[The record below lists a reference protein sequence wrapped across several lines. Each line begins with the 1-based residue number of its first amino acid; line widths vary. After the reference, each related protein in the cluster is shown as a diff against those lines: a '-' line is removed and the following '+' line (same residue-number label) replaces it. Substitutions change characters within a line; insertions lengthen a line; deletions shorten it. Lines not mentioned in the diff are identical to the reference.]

1 VKGALKSCGI
11 SRRGQSEA
19 EQLKYEQMTEEERRE
34 LTESARDEVREKYG
48 DGGFLGQWVSE
59 NPDDH
64 AEVAREAAALGAPAR
79 EENGMAG
86 ATGQDNPNWRG
97 GKNILRAVKKA
108 TRRHAKLPAGQKRT
122 STQTNTD
129 LLPSVSLAR
138 QIQCLHSATRHSKTS
153 KLNADDALLR
163 PRSRLST
170 NTRTHFMPQIARTES
185 RIAYCGERDTEDY
198 EQVVHG
204 IAHGEDELTLGLN
217 SPKYWPAAELKRAAP
232 TLEGQTVYKIHGD
245 GDREAVGRVLRSA
258 YQAGLGVVYEA
269 GIDDSEVAA
278 ELVSGQRE
286 VSIEAGNPSDVDQH
300 GETGATIMR
309 DYEYTGLATP
319 KKGASEGNY
328 TAPGTADNNPAVAA
342 LSAASLESV
351 LDGEDLNA
359 ALAVGDDEWS
369 ADMRLF
375 RVVPA
380 LGDRDKYDD
389 DVLGVGVAFPES
401 GVYVDWHTAAF
412 PDELDDPHVSEYGSI
427 SDLRKATGNQIV
439 DFMPPSGARAASL
452 SNLAEMAPEGFD
464 VEAALNSYQSTG
476 GVRFRG
482 TRDGKLDKSELPSDG
497 FEQYFLFDGDTK
509 SASSYPVV
517 DSDGYLRRGNV
528 AAAYSVGPRG
538 RASREELHEKL
549 RPLNEAFRTPPINP
563 EKLETTD
570 QTEAEMA
577 ALADDLDARAVLAA
591 TADVPRPDDPSG
603 EVLGDDSTETN
614 MTDDNDPTHDIEA
627 LLERVDEKDEEIE
640 SLEADLEAKE
650 DELEEKE
657 DEIAELEDEAEDL
670 REQNEAAREQYAA
683 ALAEADTVFDEDE
696 LAERYTL
703 AELSEKVDEADF
715 SAGDGG
721 SDPVIRSGGG
731 SDVEAN
737 LSAAEQE
744 RKAELEDRLGDLEDK
759 DGALAEREEERVRA
773 ELEEITGGE
782 A

>member
-1 VKGALKSCGI
+1 MLDFAGNYVTMPTTATTP
-11 SRRGQSEA
+11 SRTAHLADS
-19 EQLKYEQMTEEERRE
+19 
-34 LTESARDEVREKYG
+34 DREKY
-48 DGGFLGQWVSE
+48 
-59 NPDDH
+59 DH
-64 AEVAREAAALGAPAR
+64 
-79 EENGMAG
+79 
-86 ATGQDNPNWRG
+86 
-97 GKNILRAVKKA
+97 I
-108 TRRHAKLPAGQKRT
+108 
-122 STQTNTD
+122 
-129 LLPSVSLAR
+129 
-138 QIQCLHSATRHSKTS
+138 
-153 KLNADDALLR
+153 
-163 PRSRLST
+163 
-170 NTRTHFMPQIARTES
+170 
-185 RIAYCGERDTEDY
+185 
-198 EQVVHG
+198 VHG
-204 IAHGEDELTLGLN
+204 VAHGEDELTRGLKG
-217 SPKYWPAAELKRAAP
+217 PKYWPAAELETAAP
-232 TLEGQTVYKIHGD
+232 TLEGQAVYKIHGD
-245 GDREAVGRVLRSA
+245 GDREEIGAVLRSA
-258 YQAGLGVVYEA
+258 YEPGLGVVYEA
-269 GIDDSEVAA
+269 GLNDAGIA
-278 ELVSGQRE
+278 EELSSGQRE
-286 VSIEAGNPSDVDQH
+286 VSIEAGNPRDVDQH
-300 GETGATIMR
+300 AETGAAIMR

-319 KKGASEGNY
+319 KSGASQANY
-328 TAPGTADNNPAVAA
+328 TAPGRGDGNPAVAA
-342 LSAASLESV
+342 LSAGALEGV
-351 LDGEDLNA
+351 LDG
-359 ALAVGDDEWS
+359 
-369 ADMRLF
+369 
-375 RVVPA
+375 
-380 LGDRDKYDD
+380 
-389 DVLGVGVAFPES
+389 DV
-401 GVYVDWHTAAF
+401 
-412 PDELDDPHVSEYGSI
+412 
-427 SDLRKATGNQIV
+427 
-439 DFMPPSGARAASL
+439 
-452 SNLAEMAPEGFD
+452 D
-464 VEAALNSYQSTG
+464 VEAALNSYRSAG

-482 TRDGKLDKSELPSDG
+482 TRSGKLDRSALPSDG
-497 FEQYFLFDGDTK
+497 FEQYFLVDRDTK